1 MMNLD
6 FKPVDEEQVAKAA
19 DESTAE
25 PIEQKA
31 ESKDDGAWKGRYE
44 SEKAEKERLKLV
56 AENGVFAAS
65 KLLEVQD
72 KLKEL
77 DSEDYKAFREAKN
90 KPVEVSFFSVE
101 EQAELE
107 EIYGE
112 AGAKRYMKDM
122 ERMHKATLGNK
133 ATDKQLG
140 EVKDAAA
147 NAEYLSLIPADIR
160 AKVIN
165 PNSELMKFA
174 ATIEVGYSSNAQDE
188 ITKMLSKRDSSEKA
202 LKYMETI
209 KSQFEASKN
218 TGQTASA
225 PKGSSP
231 SKPQAVT
238 NQKVEFVKPVFK
250 PIWGI

>member
-6 FKPVDEEQVAKAA
+6 FKPVDEEQVAKA
-19 DESTAE
+19 DKAE
-25 PIEQKA
+25 PNEQKTQTT
-31 ESKDDGAWKGRYE
+31 DDGAWRGRYE

-56 AENGVFAAS
+56 AENGAFAAS

-77 DSEDYKAFREAKN
+77 DSEDYKAYREAKN
-90 KPVEVSFFSVE
+90 KPVEVSFFSDDE
-101 EQAELE
+101 KTELE
-107 EIYGE
+107 DIYGE
-112 AGAKRYMKDM
+112 AGAKRYMADM
-122 ERMHKATLGNK
+122 ERMHKATLSNK
-133 ATDKQLG
+133 STDKQLG

-174 ATIEVGYSSNAQDE
+174 ATIEVGYSSNAQEE

-202 LKYMETI
+202 LKYMEAI

-218 TGQTASA
+218 VGQAPAA
-225 PKGSSP
+225 PKGTSP
-231 SKPQAVT
+231 SKPQAT
-238 NQKVEFVKPVFK
+238 TTPKAEFKKPVFK
-250 PIWGI
+250 PT

>member
-6 FKPVDEEQVAKAA
+6 FKPVDEEQVAKA
-19 DESTAE
+19 EEAE
-25 PIEQKA
+25 PIEHKN

-56 AENGVFAAS
+56 AENGAFAAS

-77 DSEDYKAFREAKN
+77 ESEEYKAYREAKN
-90 KPVEVSFFSVE
+90 KPVEVSFFSE
-101 EQAELE
+101 DEQAELE

-122 ERMHKATLGNK
+122 ERMHKATLSNK
-133 ATDKQLG
+133 STDKQLG

-202 LKYMETI
+202 LKYMEAI
-209 KSQFEASKN
+209 KSQFEAFKN
-218 TGQTASA
+218 TGQTTAA
-225 PKGSSP
+225 PKGTSP

-238 NQKVEFVKPVFK
+238 SQKVEFVKPVFK
-250 PIWGI
+250 PI